1 MDKKSMCQGNGL
13 VSYRNRDGYYEKNFY
28 FNLYYVD
35 TQEHTDIISY
45 DKELLYKQA
54 EALTK
59 HILSNALK
67 ITHINSNEK
76 ITFSS
81 RDIFDFV
88 VTLFIYRENSDHPY
102 NNIPEIK
109 VEEYRLFAHYKFE
122 DVQMAVKEL
131 FGVQDWFDPILKAV
145 YDEKT
150 NEMIFSIEAGMP
162 GQHFTYENI
171 KITSLPD
178 TNYIEAEFEL
188 IDFNPYEAEK
198 GTTNI
203 GVYKIIFEV
212 MNENDKSFLRMHSF
226 EPVK

>member
-1 MDKKSMCQGNGL
+1 MKRIFILICTMLIASNPFGCTKVN
-13 VSYRNRDGYYEKNFY
+13 
-28 FNLYYVD
+28 D

-109 VEEYRLFAHYKFE
+109 VEEYGLFAHYKFE

-150 NEMIFSIEAGMP
+150 NEMIFLLRQGCLVSISHM
-162 GQHFTYENI
+162 
-171 KITSLPD
+171 KIL
-178 TNYIEAEFEL
+178 
-188 IDFNPYEAEK
+188 K
-198 GTTNI
+198 
-203 GVYKIIFEV
+203 
-212 MNENDKSFLRMHSF
+212 
-226 EPVK
+226 

>member
-1 MDKKSMCQGNGL
+1 MKKIFLILFLIILLASNSLGCTKVN
-13 VSYRNRDGYYEKNFY
+13 N
-28 FNLYYVD
+28 
-35 TQEHTDIISY
+35 TQEHTDMISY

-88 VTLFIYRENSDHPY
+88 VTLFIYREDPDHPY

-109 VEEYRLFAHYKFE
+109 VEEYGLFAHYKFE

-131 FGVQDWFDPILKAV
+131 FGVQDWFDPILKAD

-150 NEMIFSIEAGMP
+150 NEMTFSIETGMP

-178 TNYIEAEFEL
+178 TNYIEVKFEL
-188 IDFNPYEAEK
+188 IDFDPYEAE
-198 GTTNI
+198 TTNL
-203 GVYKIIFEV
+203 GAYKIIFEV
-212 MNENDKSFLRMHSF
+212 MNENDKNFLRIHSF
-226 EPVK
+226 EQVK